1 MTYCLDTNTCI
12 YYLTGRD
19 PAVKERLLAHSPREI
34 LIPSIVEAE
43 LLYGAQRSLR
53 RDHTTSAV
61 REFLLPFSI
70 AAFGSAAAQVYARI
84 RTDLERI
91 GQPIGPNDLIIAAIA
106 IATETTLVT
115 HNMAEF
121 SRVAGLSLEDWVQS
135 PA

>member
-12 YYLTGRD
+12 YYLTGRK
-19 PAVKERLLAHSPREI
+19 PAVKQRLLAHSPGEI
-34 LIPSIVEAE
+34 LIPAIVEAE
-43 LLYGAQRSLR
+43 LLYGAERSRR
-53 RDHTTSAV
+53 RDQNTSAV
-61 REFLLPFSI
+61 REFLLPFSR

-91 GQPIGPNDLIIAAIA
+91 GLPIGPNDLIIAAIA

-115 HNMAEF
+115 HNVAEF
-121 SRVAGLSLEDWVQS
+121 SRVEELSLEDWTES